1 MQDNDHEWDDE
12 KASANL
18 LKHGVSF
25 EIATGVFKDPFA
37 LELLDDRG
45 KYDEVRLITL
55 GMVDGVVLYVVST
68 ERNGRLRLISAR
80 RATRQEQDGYF
91 TQDR

>member
-25 EIATGVFKDPFA
+25 EIATGVFKIPLHWNFSMIAGNTTKRD
-37 LELLDDRG
+37 
-45 KYDEVRLITL
+45 
-55 GMVDGVVLYVVST
+55 
-68 ERNGRLRLISAR
+68 
-80 RATRQEQDGYF
+80 
-91 TQDR
+91 